1 MARQYQAHAERSAGT
16 RKELEA
22 QVADKVK
29 EMEREKESLEKKL
42 KEKEVQYTE
51 LKGNMQQE
59 LKVRAASAR
68 ARLPAGALLR
78 RVKTL
83 RFGLSSRRDS

>member
-59 LKVRAASAR
+59 LKVCARERVRFASVSRSTRA
-68 ARLPAGALLR
+68 PP
-78 RVKTL
+78 
-83 RFGLSSRRDS
+83 